1 MSSVKRR
8 IEEGFVEIAPSFV
21 KGYCKGK
28 KGFLKQIEDVALQS
42 FKPYLQKI
50 DDLELFLLDNGL
62 TDEFVKWRRERD
74 EKRKM

>member
-1 MSSVKRR
+1 MVCVR
-8 IEEGFVEIAPSFV
+8 ILNE
-21 KGYCKGK
+21 
-28 KGFLKQIEDVALQS
+28 L
-42 FKPYLQKI
+42 I